1 VSSTSYTGG
10 VAGISVTSDFADPRS
25 AVRAVRSLADAGF
38 TAAASSPMDT
48 LFQASHRENRF
59 MRQVVLYI
67 ILASILGT
75 AAGAAIGAVLS
86 YTVGPSGTEGLIIQM
101 VSWAI
106 FAHLIVGMWAGYL
119 LLADRTQEDLPA
131 VSAPRTRVLVECVS
145 INDAN
150 RAAAILADAGAI
162 KVTTTQ
168 AASIAALA
176 IESRDHD
183 QQV

>member
-1 VSSTSYTGG
+1 
-10 VAGISVTSDFADPRS
+10 
-25 AVRAVRSLADAGF
+25 
-38 TAAASSPMDT
+38 
-48 LFQASHRENRF
+48 
-59 MRQVVLYI
+59 
-67 ILASILGT
+67 
-75 AAGAAIGAVLS
+75 
-86 YTVGPSGTEGLIIQM
+86 
-101 VSWAI
+101 
-106 FAHLIVGMWAGYL
+106 
-119 LLADRTQEDLPA
+119 
-131 VSAPRTRVLVECVS
+131 LVECVS